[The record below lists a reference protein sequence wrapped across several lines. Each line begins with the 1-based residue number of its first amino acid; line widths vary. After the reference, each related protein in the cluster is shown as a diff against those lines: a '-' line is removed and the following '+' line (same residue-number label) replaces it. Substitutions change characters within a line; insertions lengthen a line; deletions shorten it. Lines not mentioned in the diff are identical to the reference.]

1 MKVFMGFD
9 PGTKGFVSMIA
20 EDGTFVKAEPIFK
33 DIKVVD
39 MIETANRMLAF
50 VEGYEVRHV
59 VIEDVHALY
68 GSSAKGT
75 FTFGYNS
82 CVPEFFVQLPD
93 CHTRRYRLKM
103 AVGHAQGYKDGNK
116 NDGTKTVKDVK
127 KMSIVAAH
135 RIFPDVS
142 LKRSSRSLKDDDN
155 FADSLLMAEY
165 GRRHFNDNRYDIL
178 EMRKQGM
185 YGIREGNHRDAPDV

>member
-1 MKVFMGFD
+1 MGFD

-20 EDGTFVKAEPIFK
+20 EDGTFVKAEPIFR

-39 MIETANRMLAF
+39 MIETANRLLAF

-82 CVPEFFVQLPD
+82 CVPEFFCAIAGLPY
-93 CHTRRYRLKM
+93 TKIPP
-103 AVGHAQGYKDGNK
+103 K
-116 NDGTKTVKDVK
+116 NG
-127 KMSIVAAH
+127 
-135 RIFPDVS
+135 
-142 LKRSSRSLKDDDN
+142 SRTC
-155 FADSLLMAEY
+155 
-165 GRRHFNDNRYDIL
+165 
-178 EMRKQGM
+178 
-185 YGIREGNHRDAPDV
+185 IRV

>member
-1 MKVFMGFD
+1 MGFD

-39 MIETANRMLAF
+39 MIETANRLLAF

-93 CHTRRYRLKM
+93 YHTQRYRLKSGSQTCTR
-103 AVGHAQGYKDGNK
+103 V
-116 NDGTKTVKDVK
+116 
-127 KMSIVAAH
+127 
-135 RIFPDVS
+135 
-142 LKRSSRSLKDDDN
+142 
-155 FADSLLMAEY
+155 
-165 GRRHFNDNRYDIL
+165 
-178 EMRKQGM
+178 
-185 YGIREGNHRDAPDV
+185 

>member
-39 MIETANRMLAF
+39 MIETANRLLAF

-82 CVPEFFVQLPD
+82 CVSEFFCAIAGLPYTKIPPKKWQSD
-93 CHTRRYRLKM
+93 MHKGIKM
-103 AVGHAQGYKDGNK
+103 VTK

-165 GRRHFNDNRYDIL
+165 GRRHF
-178 EMRKQGM
+178 K
-185 YGIREGNHRDAPDV
+185 

>member
-1 MKVFMGFD
+1 MGFD

-20 EDGTFVKAEPIFK
+20 EDGSFIKAEPIFR

-39 MIETANRMLAF
+39 MIETANRLLAF

-142 LKRSSRSLKDDDN
+142 LKRTSRSLKDDDN

-165 GRRHFNDNRYDIL
+165 GRRHF
-178 EMRKQGM
+178 K
-185 YGIREGNHRDAPDV
+185 

>member
-39 MIETANRMLAF
+39 MIETANRLLAF

-82 CVPEFFVQLPD
+82 CVPEFFCAIADYPIQ
-93 CHTRRYRLKM
+93 RYRLKM

-116 NDGTKTVKDVK
+116 KRWYQDGKGREENEYRGCTPYFPGREFKTLQQEPK
-127 KMSIVAAH
+127 
-135 RIFPDVS
+135 
-142 LKRSSRSLKDDDN
+142 
-155 FADSLLMAEY
+155 
-165 GRRHFNDNRYDIL
+165 GR
-178 EMRKQGM
+178 
-185 YGIREGNHRDAPDV
+185 